1 MDGGRTHWEDGG
13 AGGHS
18 AGEPGAAGVWGRGS
32 VGAARYGR
40 GRVVGVAGWWA
51 WQGRRDT
58 HDVGVAW
65 WAQQGAGVMKGCG
78 CGMDVIH
85 RPGRDAQGVGMGVG
99 VAWCKQQGVGV
110 AWAWQ
115 GWWAWRGRGL
125 WEARLSRARCG
136 RGRAEEP
143 LGFLAGP
150 SFPGGSISAV
160 LCRLLEE
167 AGGAQAHRG
176 ERVWGRLGCGES
188 P

>member
-1 MDGGRTHWEDGG
+1 MEAGPTGRMEGQADTQPGSLVPQACGGVARW
-13 AGGHS
+13 AQ
-18 AGEPGAAGVWGRGS
+18 RGM
-32 VGAARYGR
+32 
-40 GRVVGVAGWWA
+40 GVAGWWA

>member
-110 AWAWQ
+110 AWAWR
-115 GWWAWRGRGL
+115 GGGRGVGATIGYGCGVGVAGVVG
-125 WEARLSRARCG
+125 EARAGFVGGQAQQGAVWAGQG
-136 RGRAEEP
+136 RGAPGLPGWALLPRQQHFSCP
-143 LGFLAGP
+143 L
-150 SFPGGSISAV
+150 
-160 LCRLLEE
+160 
-167 AGGAQAHRG
+167 
-176 ERVWGRLGCGES
+176 
-188 P
+188 